1 MSIDIMHSKI
11 ILELS
16 RLALT
21 GKPKDVQLYIK
32 RIAKKVREEFPSLAS
47 DLLNLLKENPSQAS
61 PVRSATMASVPVDSD
76 SRLQLMKFEH
86 PVSVEVNPLWSD
98 EVKLALEQMIN
109 ERQMESA
116 LFDAG
121 LTPTRSLLFSG
132 EPGVGKTLAARWLA
146 KKLNL
151 PLLILDLSAVMS
163 SFLGRTGTNVRN
175 VFDYARGL
183 KCILFLDELDAIAKR
198 RDDIAEIGELK
209 RLVTVLLQEIDDWP
223 TSSILIAATNHPDLL
238 DPAVWRRFDIV
249 LNFPMP
255 SKDDTFRFV
264 GSLIG
269 ETPENIKWQ
278 KVLSIMLQG
287 MSYSDIERDVIRFR
301 RQSVIQNLPFEII
314 LKDWISEKV
323 KLLSNS
329 DRQKIATELVTAGL
343 SQRLANEWTGTSRD
357 TIRKALKQ
365 KEKGDVKDN

>member
-1 MSIDIMHSKI
+1 MVGNDLYSKL

-16 RLALT
+16 RLALV
-21 GKPKDVQLYIK
+21 GKPRDVQLYIK
-32 RIAKKVREEFPSLAS
+32 RVTKKVREDFPGLAN
-47 DLLNLLKENPSQAS
+47 DLMNLLKENPSQSS

-86 PVSVEVNPLWSD
+86 PVSVEVEPIWSG
-98 EVKLALEQMIN
+98 EVGSALDQIIN
-109 ERQMESA
+109 ERKMEA
-116 LFDAG
+116 ELFDAG
-121 LTPTRSLLFSG
+121 LSPTRSLLFSG
-132 EPGVGKTLAARWLA
+132 EPGVGKTLAAKWLA
-146 KKLNL
+146 HKLNL
-151 PLLILDLSAVMS
+151 PLLVLDLSAVMS

-175 VFDYARGL
+175 VFDYARGV

-223 TSSILIAATNHPDLL
+223 TNSILIAATNHPGLL

-255 SKDDTFRFV
+255 SKNDTFRAI
-264 GSLIG
+264 GSFIG
-269 ETPENIKWQ
+269 ECSDNIKWQ
-278 KVLSIMLQG
+278 KVLSILLHG

-301 RQSVIQNLPFEII
+301 RQSIIQNLPFDSVI
-314 LKDWISEKV
+314 KDLISDKV
-323 KLLSNS
+323 KLLPNS
-329 DRQKIATELVTAGL
+329 ERQVIATELVTAGL
-343 SQRLANEWTGTSRD
+343 SQRLAKEWTGTSRD

-365 KEKGDVKDN
+365 KEKSDVKND